1 MKNYIMAL
9 DEGTTGVRAILF
21 NREGQPVSDVAQEF
35 TQIFPQPG
43 WIEHNAE
50 EILQCQI
57 DVARKA
63 IAKAKISPDD
73 IAAIG
78 ITNQRETAVVW
89 DKNTGKPIYN
99 AIVWGSRQTA
109 EIIEEWKAAG
119 LDDEIRDKTGLINDA
134 YFSASK
140 IVWILDHVEGA
151 RARAEKGELLFGNID
166 TWLIWNLTG
175 RKSHVTDYSNAS
187 RTMVFNIRELKWD
200 KDLCRKMNVPLAV
213 LPTALPSSGEFGVTD
228 PSIFGA
234 KIPILGDAGDQ
245 QAALF
250 GQACFKPGMAKNTFG
265 TAGVFV
271 MNIGD
276 KPFFRKGLTT
286 TIAWGLNGKVSY
298 ALEGVIFV
306 SGATVQWVRDNMR
319 LIRNSAD
326 TEWYGNMVPDTGGV
340 YLVPAF
346 SGLCAPYWDMYARGI
361 IVGITR
367 GTTSDHLIR
376 AALEAM
382 AYQTKDIIDTVLAD
396 GKISIPE
403 LRVDGGATKNNLLC
417 QFQANIL
424 GFPVV
429 RPKVTEMT
437 ALGAAYLAGLA
448 CGFWKSTDEISEH
461 WGIDRVFQPAMS
473 EARRKELYGGW
484 QEAVQLTRG
493 WTTKVEQHRVAEK
506 AAAETQTKEEELVG
520 V

>member
-1 MKNYIMAL
+1 MKKYILAL

-21 NREGQPVSDVAQEF
+21 NKEGQPVGDVAREF
-35 TQIFPQPG
+35 TQLFPQPG

-50 EILQCQI
+50 EILECQI

-63 IAKAKISPDD
+63 IAKAKISPDE

-89 DKNTGKPIYN
+89 DKKTGKPIYN

-109 EIIEEWKAAG
+109 DIVEEWKAAG
-119 LDDEIRDKTGLINDA
+119 LDQEIRTKTGLINDA

-151 RARAEKGELLFGNID
+151 RERAERGELLFGNID

-175 RKSHVTDYSNAS
+175 RQAHVTDYSNAS
-187 RTMVFNIRELKWD
+187 RTMVFNILNLKWD
-200 KDLCRKMNVPLAV
+200 KALCQKMNVPMTV
-213 LPTALPSSGEFGVTD
+213 LPEALPSSGNFGVTD
-228 PSIFGA
+228 PAIFGA
-234 KIPILGDAGDQ
+234 VIPILGDAGDQ

-271 MNIGD
+271 MNIGA
-276 KPFFRKGLTT
+276 KPYFREGLTT
-286 TIAWGLNGKVSY
+286 TIAWGLDGKVSY

-306 SGATVQWVRDNMR
+306 SGATVQWIRDNMR
-319 LIRNSAD
+319 FVRNSAD

-346 SGLCAPYWDMYARGI
+346 SGLCAPYWDMYARGV

-382 AYQTKDIIDTVLAD
+382 AYQTKDIIDTVVAD
-396 GKISIPE
+396 GTLKIPE
-403 LRVDGGATKNNLLC
+403 LRVDGGATKNSLLC
-417 QFQANIL
+417 QFQSNIL
-424 GFPVV
+424 GVPVV

-437 ALGAAYLAGLA
+437 ALGAAYLAGLG
-448 CGFWKSTDEISEH
+448 CGFWKSTDEIAEH
-461 WGIDRVFQPAMS
+461 WGVDRVFQPAMS
-473 EARRKELYGGW
+473 EAPRHELYGGW
-484 QEAVQLTRG
+484 QEAVKLTRG
-493 WTTKVEQHRVAEK
+493 WTTKVEKYAEPK
-506 AAAETQTKEEELVG
+506 PTKKVEDEELVT